1 MKKILL
7 FVIAILSITIFT
19 PQAHAETK
27 KLSDLSTKN
36 VHYQSIMKVINQGL
50 MRGFPDGTFRPN
62 DSISRKQVAVII
74 DKEFPQLIMN
84 PYKMDKYRNISL
96 LVDISKKDSAYSSIK
111 KLYESDLMDA
121 YYNKVEKKSYFRP
134 NAPIT
139 RSELALIISQAYEGN
154 YDYFRKMEHNHERIT
169 RAQFASIIVK
179 AQENMSEAH
188 RQMYNLTIFKYVEPK
203 DVPLPKGMTDV
214 QALKKRQEAQFK
226 EYLKTQ
232 RITVL
237 KGWTSMYARDYQ
249 FSQYIQLYSERFNL
263 TEKEFV
269 EIINRLVETGEVFT
283 GVIDELN
290 EYRMYYDFQNGR
302 LYKMEPGGV

>member
-7 FVIAILSITIFT
+7 FVVTILLITIFT

-27 KLSDLSTKN
+27 KFSDLSTKN
-36 VHYQSIMKVINQGL
+36 THYESIMKVINQGL
-50 MRGFPDGTFRPN
+50 MNGFPDGTFRPN
-62 DSISRKQVAVII
+62 DPISRRQVAVII
-74 DKEFPQLIMN
+74 DKEFPRLIMN
-84 PYKMDKYRNISL
+84 PNKMDEYRNINL
-96 LVDISKKDSAYSSIK
+96 LVDISKKDSAYLSIK
-111 KLYESDLMDA
+111 KMYESELIEA
-121 YYNKVEKKSYFRP
+121 FYNKVDKKSYFRP

-139 RSELALIISQAYEGN
+139 RAELALIISKAYDGH
-154 YDYFRKMEHNHERIT
+154 YDYASKMGNNHEPVT

-188 RQMYNLTIFKYVEPK
+188 RQMYNLTIYKYVEPK
-203 DVPLPKGMTDV
+203 DVPLPKGVTDV
-214 QALKKRQEAQFK
+214 QALKKQQEAQFK
-226 EYLKTQ
+226 EYLKTK

-237 KGWTSMYARDYQ
+237 NGHSNMYVRDYQ

-269 EIINRLVETGEVFT
+269 ELINRLVETGEVYT

-290 EYRMYYDFQNGR
+290 EYRMYYDFENGR
-302 LYKMEPGGV
+302 LYKKEPGGI